1 MDEAGVRALLA
12 RVSDDLAPPSRVDI
26 AAARQRGRRRIR
38 RHRAALAA
46 APLAAAAA
54 VALVVSGVIPASL
67 GLGRGGGLH
76 PGPVTP
82 RSRFNPLQPYA
93 AFGWLPPSFSAT
105 AGTAMTKN
113 ADESG
118 TRTVIVTAGDQASS
132 RLLTLTVAAAGACRV
147 TGPVRGSAL
156 ASLGGPRAQFRT
168 VRYPHGLSCDYG
180 IAGHDVTP
188 LSRAA
193 PTVRAGSAF
202 YQPDGGLAW
211 EYAPGSWAQLTPF
224 VLVTGG
230 GSNRQGELRQYAAAE
245 GWMPGPAQPGISA
258 AVQSAATRALL
269 RKVAA
274 NVSYGGTTHIV
285 FPFQLPAL
293 PAGWALSGVGYTQSR
308 GRLLGTGNLTA
319 GPAGDPGALNVQA
332 EQAGLAS
339 STCKIIP
346 GQWSRT
352 HVQGAL
358 AAAGTLD
365 KPGIHVQ
372 QVCARDIAG
381 LYLWLS
387 LDRDVPGT
395 SRPVPGGAGLGGVA
409 NLAGR
414 LRLLGTD
421 PAAWTADPVG

>member
-1 MDEAGVRALLA
+1 M
-12 RVSDDLAPPSRVDI
+12 
-26 AAARQRGRRRIR
+26 
-38 RHRAALAA
+38 
-46 APLAAAAA
+46 
-54 VALVVSGVIPASL
+54 
-67 GLGRGGGLH
+67 
-76 PGPVTP
+76 
-82 RSRFNPLQPYA
+82 
-93 AFGWLPPSFSAT
+93 
-105 AGTAMTKN
+105 
-113 ADESG
+113 
-118 TRTVIVTAGDQASS
+118 TAGDQASS

-147 TGPVRGSAL
+147 TGPVQGSAL

-168 VRYPHGLSCDYG
+168 IRYPHGLSCDYG
-180 IAGHDVTP
+180 YAGRDVTP

-245 GWMPGPAQPGISA
+245 GWAPGPAQPGISA

-285 FPFQLPAL
+285 FPFQLHAL

-308 GRLLGTGNLTA
+308 GRLLGTGPLTA

-358 AAAGTLD
+358 AATGTLD
-365 KPGIHVQ
+365 RPGIHVQ

-387 LDRDVPGT
+387 LDRDVPRT
-395 SRPVPGGAGLGGVA
+395 SRPVPGAADLGGAA